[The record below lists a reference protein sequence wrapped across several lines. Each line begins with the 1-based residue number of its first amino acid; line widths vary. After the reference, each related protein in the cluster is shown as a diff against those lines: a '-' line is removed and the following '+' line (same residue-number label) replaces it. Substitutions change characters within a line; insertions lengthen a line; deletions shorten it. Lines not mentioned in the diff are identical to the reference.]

1 MYNCDPPFEI
11 TGRANVAHEDS
22 ASYEYHKGIV
32 KEIYPRKMKY
42 DNYGRRQMRRFLRIH
57 EKHKQNKYED
67 NINME
72 AIGKKIVECVMKD
85 FLEDI
90 NSKVSG
96 EELQKIKS
104 LIEDFKSPS
113 EPPSVPSISPHEIPS
128 APSISPH
135 EIPIAPSISPHEI
148 PSAPSISPPVVPAST
163 PSITIPETD
172 NPMKKERISLT
183 MGDAGENHA
192 GMEMVGDLMQPGS
205 GFTMADLYMIKIY
218 MEKIYNLKC
227 EMVVMSRFGIEAGT
241 LIIREF
247 VKETSQIQIYKE
259 LNTFKWCT
267 KYYCTRRNKVLNKHA
282 RSNTILLEGIEQE
295 PDYENKK
302 GRIVDSNKLETLAS
316 EKKRLV
322 EGINMGLDSGSSET
336 KKIPYIME
344 GNRYFDLKK
353 CGIGLHGDK
362 ERTRVICLSI
372 GADNYPMRWVWFH
385 KSKPIAEPYDVR
397 LNSGDVYIMSEAAVG
412 QKWMS
417 SSLYTLRHAAGS
429 EKYTNLDK
437 YKK

>member
-1 MYNCDPPFEI
+1 
-11 TGRANVAHEDS
+11 
-22 ASYEYHKGIV
+22 
-32 KEIYPRKMKY
+32 
-42 DNYGRRQMRRFLRIH
+42 
-57 EKHKQNKYED
+57 
-67 NINME
+67 ME
-72 AIGKKIVECVMKD
+72 AIGKKIVECVMNG

-113 EPPSVPSISPHEIPS
+113 EIPS
-128 APSISPH
+128 APSISP
-135 EIPIAPSISPHEI
+135 PVV

-205 GFTMADLYMIKIY
+205 GFTMADLYMIKTH
-218 MEKIYNLKC
+218 MEKTYNLKC
-227 EMVVMSRFGIEAGT
+227 EMVVMSQFGIEAGT

-247 VKETSQIQIYKE
+247 IKETSQIQIYKE

-302 GRIVDSNKLETLAS
+302 GRIVDSNKLETLAT

-417 SSLYTLRHAAGS
+417 SSMYTLRHAAGS